1 MHHPYGDTC
10 PMRLQLKN
18 RPPCAHSTTISLD
31 RQIWPGSPMIVAVE
45 PVVIESTTTESI
57 NQLAGDDTTYTGAGQ
72 KVIVQQLRRFVA
84 RLTV

>member
-1 MHHPYGDTC
+1 
-10 PMRLQLKN
+10 
-18 RPPCAHSTTISLD
+18 
-31 RQIWPGSPMIVAVE
+31 MIVAVE